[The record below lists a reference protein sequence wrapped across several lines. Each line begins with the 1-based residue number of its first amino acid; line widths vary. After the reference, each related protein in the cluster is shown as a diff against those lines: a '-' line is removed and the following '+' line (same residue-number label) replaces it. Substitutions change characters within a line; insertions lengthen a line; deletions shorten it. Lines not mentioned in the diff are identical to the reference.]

1 VIRQEWLQPVA
12 ADLPCG
18 PNLEYDADYLA
29 LEQSARGK
37 VEQQYGET
45 VIPAEDPDWDDV
57 VARASALLDRTRDLR
72 VVQQLT
78 RGLTATQGLGG
89 LRDGLGL
96 ARDLLTTFWE
106 HVYPQL
112 VYEGE
117 PDPVLRA
124 NALTSFADGEGMVR
138 TARSALFFKSD
149 LGPITVR
156 DVERILDPAAPAT
169 DQPIT
174 AEQLRSVVRDAI
186 SADTGALAEA
196 TETLATLD
204 GISAIV
210 TAKGD
215 AVQTAD
221 FSPLRN
227 VLKVVDGL
235 TTKIRAEVLAVTQGS
250 AGNGPQDASGGGAT
264 IVGVGDIRTR
274 TDAVRALDR
283 VCDFLAQNEPTNPA
297 PLLIRRAQRIM
308 TMSFMEIIQDLAPE
322 ATGQVQN
329 ITGASQP

>member
-12 ADLPCG
+12 ADAPCG
-18 PNLEYDADYLA
+18 PNLEYDPDFLA

-37 VEQQYGET
+37 AEQQYGET
-45 VIPAEDPDWDDV
+45 VIPAEAPNWDDV

-78 RGLTATQGLGG
+78 RGLTATQGLAG

-96 ARDLLTTFWE
+96 AHDLLSNFWE

-124 NALTSFADGEGMVR
+124 NALTSFADTEGLVH
-138 TARSALFFKSD
+138 TARSAQFLKSD

-156 DVERILDPAAPAT
+156 DVERILDPATPAT

-174 AEQLRSVVRDAI
+174 AEQLRSAVRDAI
-186 SADTGALAEA
+186 SADAGALAEA
-196 TETLATLD
+196 TQALATLD
-204 GISAIV
+204 GIGAIV
-210 TAKGD
+210 TANGD
-215 AVQTAD
+215 VLQAPD

-235 TTKIRAEVLAVTQGS
+235 TTRTRAEVLAVTEG
-250 AGNGPQDASGGGAT
+250 GTGDGPQDAGGGAAA

-274 TDAVRALDR
+274 ADAVRALDR
-283 VCDFLAQNEPTNPA
+283 VCDFLVRNEPTNPA
-297 PLLIRRAQRIM
+297 PLLIRRAQRLM
-308 TMSFMEIIQDLAPE
+308 AMSFMEIIQDLAPE
-322 ATGQVQN
+322 AAGQVQN

>member
-1 VIRQEWLQPVA
+1 
-12 ADLPCG
+12 
-18 PNLEYDADYLA
+18 
-29 LEQSARGK
+29 
-37 VEQQYGET
+37 
-45 VIPAEDPDWDDV
+45 
-57 VARASALLDRTRDLR
+57 
-72 VVQQLT
+72 
-78 RGLTATQGLGG
+78 
-89 LRDGLGL
+89 
-96 ARDLLTTFWE
+96 
-106 HVYPQL
+106 
-112 VYEGE
+112 
-117 PDPVLRA
+117 
-124 NALTSFADGEGMVR
+124 MVR
-138 TARSALFFKSD
+138 TARSAVFFKSD

-196 TETLATLD
+196 THALAALD
-204 GISAIV
+204 GISAVV

-215 AVQTAD
+215 AVQTPD

-235 TTKIRAEVLAVTQGS
+235 TARIRAEVLAVTEG
-250 AGNGPQDASGGGAT
+250 GMGDGPKDAGGAT
-264 IVGVGDIRTR
+264 AVVGVGDIRTR
-274 TDAVRALDR
+274 ADAVRALDR

-308 TMSFMEIIQDLAPE
+308 TMSFMEIIRDLAPD
-322 ATGQVQN
+322 AAGQVQN

>member
-12 ADLPCG
+12 ADAPCG
-18 PNLEYDADYLA
+18 PNLEYEQDFLA
-29 LEQSARGK
+29 LEQAARGK
-37 VEQQYGET
+37 EEQQYGDT
-45 VIPAEDPDWDDV
+45 VIPAEAPDWVDV
-57 VARASALLDRTRDLR
+57 VDRASALLDRSRDLR

-78 RGLTATQGLGG
+78 RGLTATQGLAG

-96 ARDLLTTFWE
+96 ARDLLTNFWG

-117 PDPVLRA
+117 PDPVLRG
-124 NALTSFADGEGMVR
+124 NALTSFADGEGLVR
-138 TARSALFFKSD
+138 TARSALFFKSS

-156 DVERILDPAAPAT
+156 DVERILDPGAMAT

-174 AEQLRSVVRDAI
+174 GEQLRSVVRDAI
-186 SADTGALAEA
+186 MADAGALAEA
-196 TETLATLD
+196 TQSLETLDA
-204 GISAIV
+204 IIAIV
-210 TAKGD
+210 AANGD
-215 AVQTAD
+215 AVQTPD

-235 TTKIRAEVLAVTQGS
+235 TAKIRADVLAVKEGGTGDGAGEAGGS
-250 AGNGPQDASGGGAT
+250 AAA

-274 TDAVRALDR
+274 ADAVRALDR

-308 TMSFMEIIQDLAPE
+308 TMSFLEIIQDLAPE
-322 ATGQVQN
+322 AAGQVQN
-329 ITGASQP
+329 ITGASQS